1 MSLLQNI
8 ITQVAQNALTGG
20 QSQQNSGLGG
30 MLGQVVASQLGGGQS
45 QAQGGLGGVLGSLL
59 GGGQTRQNVPASDLG
74 SVLGQVLGSQSAQQ
88 KGGFNKN
95 TLLLA
100 LIPIVLGYIQ
110 KKWRSVRRAC
120 QIPRQRTGQ

>member
-74 SVLGQVLGSQSAQQ
+74 SVLGQVLGSQSA
-88 KGGFNKN
+88 NKKAGL
-95 TLLLA
+95 TKTPTPCSYPHRAGLY
-100 LIPIVLGYIQ
+100 P